1 MRTWPSRKRATSA
14 SSGLRTFTTPSASH
28 GDPSVAPASMYAASG
43 NHAASPAPGS
53 TTTSKPAAASFPTV
67 SGTRATR
74 RSPGAVSRATPTL
87 IAGTIFD
94 AEYAPAM
101 EHFFTHHGLP
111 LLFVVIM
118 LESFGI
124 PLPGETALIFFGLL
138 ASKGNY
144 NITVVIVIAAAA
156 AIVGDNLGY
165 WLIGR
170 LGGRALFQRNRWL
183 KRWSDRVLPRAEQ
196 IMQRHGGKTVFFGR
210 FIAILRFT
218 AAWVAG
224 LGRMPWWR
232 FLFWNALGGIV
243 WATAVGLV
251 AFYGG
256 KTAADAIQRYGLF
269 AAAGVAV
276 LVVLA

>member
-1 MRTWPSRKRATSA
+1 VTS
-14 SSGLRTFTTPSASH
+14 
-28 GDPSVAPASMYAASG
+28 
-43 NHAASPAPGS
+43 
-53 TTTSKPAAASFPTV
+53 
-67 SGTRATR
+67 
-74 RSPGAVSRATPTL
+74 
-87 IAGTIFD
+87 
-94 AEYAPAM
+94 
-101 EHFFTHHGLP
+101 FFTHHGLP
-111 LLFVVIM
+111 LLFVVVM
-118 LESFGI
+118 LESFGV
-124 PLPGETALIFFGLL
+124 PLPGETALIFFGVL
-138 ASKGNY
+138 ASQGNY
-144 NITVVIVIAAAA
+144 SVASVIAVAATA

-183 KRWSDRVLPRAEQ
+183 KRWSDTLLPRAER

-243 WATAVGLV
+243 WATAFGLA

-256 KTAADAIQRYGLF
+256 KAVADAIARYGLF
-269 AAAGVAV
+269 AAAGVVVLLALA
-276 LVVLA
+276 LVVFHFGKRRLEKSL